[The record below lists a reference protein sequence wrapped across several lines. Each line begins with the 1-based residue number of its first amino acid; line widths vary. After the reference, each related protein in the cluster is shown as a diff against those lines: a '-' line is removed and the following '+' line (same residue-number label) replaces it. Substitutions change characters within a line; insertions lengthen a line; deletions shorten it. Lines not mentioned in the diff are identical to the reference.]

1 MEPLHCPPHISPKRR
16 DKLRASSPLELL
28 GFPVVFKCGAN
39 SLSRA
44 SKDSNGE
51 TALKHCSV
59 LFMKHVL
66 PRLHKPTTP
75 RAKGCPISF
84 SGILAG
90 LCCFLS
96 SQNQQQETTSHISN
110 AKRRSVCKSLVL
122 HFRVH
127 GELQNKL
134 GSQTRLF
141 NSLKQLCHTQRSTK
155 TKDVSNS
162 NTCCGKFRSH
172 HPMSVVVK
180 RHNVHLARMRSVATH
195 CGDPVSHHF
204 QRVATRKNK
213 RSLHQF

>member
-1 MEPLHCPPHISPKRR
+1 MQKVQEHKKHFLRVMLLISTKLRSPRRQDFFEIVGSDHLSKFFLNNTTKKPWAAQPLHCPPHISPKRR

-44 SKDSNGE
+44 SKDNNGE

-90 LCCFLS
+90 LCCFLVT
-96 SQNQQQETTSHISN
+96 QPHQQTTKNNVSHIQCQTK
-110 AKRRSVCKSLVL
+110 KR
-122 HFRVH
+122 
-127 GELQNKL
+127 LQIA
-134 GSQTRLF
+134 G
-141 NSLKQLCHTQRSTK
+141 
-155 TKDVSNS
+155 
-162 NTCCGKFRSH
+162 
-172 HPMSVVVK
+172 
-180 RHNVHLARMRSVATH
+180 LALSS
-195 CGDPVSHHF
+195 P
-204 QRVATRKNK
+204 Q
-213 RSLHQF
+213 

>member
-1 MEPLHCPPHISPKRR
+1 MQKVQEHEKHFLRVVLLISAKLRSPRRQDFFEIVGSDHFSRFSANKTKQKTMEPLHCPPHISPKRR

-96 SQNQQQETTSHISN
+96 SQTNNKNNVSHIQCQTK
-110 AKRRSVCKSLVL
+110 KR
-122 HFRVH
+122 
-127 GELQNKL
+127 LQIA
-134 GSQTRLF
+134 G
-141 NSLKQLCHTQRSTK
+141 
-155 TKDVSNS
+155 
-162 NTCCGKFRSH
+162 
-172 HPMSVVVK
+172 
-180 RHNVHLARMRSVATH
+180 LALSSPR
-195 CGDPVSHHF
+195 
-204 QRVATRKNK
+204 
-213 RSLHQF
+213 